1 MHWNKYIGYI
11 FIPKYFYSY
20 HQKYRLQQ
28 HTWLMEA
35 VGLKRGS
42 ILKSSHLAARLNGY
56 IVGFGGVAQF
66 DSEVSRLGLDEKT
79 AEYVRKYVVKFEGHG
94 LFC

>member
-1 MHWNKYIGYI
+1 
-11 FIPKYFYSY
+11 
-20 HQKYRLQQ
+20 
-28 HTWLMEA
+28 MEA
-35 VGLKRGS
+35 VGLDRGS
-42 ILKSSHLAARLNGY
+42 MLKSSHLAARLNGY

-79 AEYVRKYVVKFEGHG
+79 AEYVRRHVVKYEGRG